1 MFTIA
6 KQKWAT
12 ASDLDALAL
21 LYDFVVR
28 QMYRLKYQD
37 KPFDFLVSDANLI
50 LEIRNSIIENE
61 ITRELDDIESG
72 LTSLITIPHSS
83 QKSRQQR
90 AIVLSGTNVRR
101 VGERLGKTVRLFQQH
116 QNLRN
121 QLRNR

>member
-101 VGERLGKTVRLFQQH
+101 VGERLGKTVRPFQQH